1 MEFIESR
8 LFTRRLH
15 DLAGDA
21 ADELLRAIQRELEQN
36 PERGSLVPGL
46 AGVRKA
52 RIGNPGR
59 GKGKRGGFRYFYLY
73 WRTEQQIGLLYL
85 LDKGEREDLSAA
97 ERKLLRGLAA
107 KGMQ

>member
-1 MEFIESR
+1 MRQMNCSEQFS
-8 LFTRRLH
+8 
-15 DLAGDA
+15 G
-21 ADELLRAIQRELEQN
+21 ELEQN
-36 PERGSLVPGL
+36 PDRGSLVPGL

-52 RIGNPGR
+52 RIGNPER
-59 GKGKRGGFRYFYLY
+59 GKGKRGGFRYLYLY

-97 ERKLLRGLAA
+97 ERKLLRELAA